1 MEEEA
6 GLNRQLLNGF
16 LMYILMSSGMVS
28 LAVQEFLVSCG
39 DLGAF
44 ISPIWEGSLVAMPAC
59 FHGCAALPG
68 TQLLVTL
75 KILAV

>member
-16 LMYILMSSGMVS
+16 LMYVLMTSRMVS
-28 LAVQEFLVSCG
+28 LGVQEFLVSRG

-44 ISPIWEGSLVAMPAC
+44 ISPIWEVSLAAMPAC

-68 TQLLVTL
+68 THLLITL
-75 KILAV
+75 NILAV